1 MSRRDSV
8 EARCTGCRL
17 HATLC
22 ICALVPRL
30 RTRTRLV
37 VLVHYRE
44 ARKPSNTGQLA
55 ARCVARGSVEIFG
68 KRGQLLEAPVV
79 GDDEVPLLLFPDDDA
94 VPISQHAA
102 SEKPLALFVPDGNW
116 HQASK
121 VRRRVP
127 GLGAIQCV
135 TLPEAGPTEYRL
147 RAEPREGGLATLEAV
162 ARALG
167 ILEGDAGPQT
177 ERAMLEVFRV
187 MVERTLWFRGKLH
200 DHEVTGG
207 IPEAALASDPRGAV
221 TRQSLFAREG
231 SPRLILAP

>member
-1 MSRRDSV
+1 MSRRDNAA
-8 EARCTGCRL
+8 ARCAGCRL

-37 VLVHYRE
+37 LLVHYRE

-55 ARCVARGSVEIFG
+55 ARCVERGSVEIFG
-68 KRGQLLEAPVV
+68 KRGQELEAPVV

-94 VPISQHAA
+94 VPISRYGA
-102 SEKPLALFVPDGNW
+102 SDKPIALFVPDGNW
-116 HQASK
+116 RQASK
-121 VRRRVP
+121 VRRRAP
-127 GLGAIQCV
+127 GFDAIPCV

-167 ILEGDAGPQT
+167 ILEGDAGPRT
-177 ERAMLEVFRV
+177 EHAMLAVFRV
-187 MVERTLWFRGKLH
+187 MVERTLWFRGKLR

-207 IPEAALASDPRGAV
+207 IPEAAIVSDPRGAV
-221 TRQSLFAREG
+221 TKQSLFAREE
-231 SPRLILAP
+231 SRAR

>member
-1 MSRRDSV
+1 MSRRDNV
-8 EARCTGCRL
+8 EARCGVCRL

-37 VLVHYRE
+37 LLVHYRE

-55 ARCVARGSVEIFG
+55 ARCVERSRVEIFG
-68 KRGQLLEAPVV
+68 KRGQVLGAPVV
-79 GDDEVPLLLFPDDDA
+79 GNDEVPLLLFPDDDA
-94 VPISQHAA
+94 APISRFAA
-102 SEKPLALFVPDGNW
+102 SEQPIALFVPDGNW
-116 HQASK
+116 RQASK

-127 GLGAIQCV
+127 EFGGMPCV
-135 TLPEAGPTEYRL
+135 TLPAAGPTEYRL

-177 ERAMLEVFRV
+177 EHAMLAVFRV
-187 MVERTLWFRGKLH
+187 MVERTLWFRGKLR
-200 DHEVTGG
+200 DHEVTSG
-207 IPEAALASDPRGAV
+207 IPATALASDPRGAV
-221 TRQSLFAREG
+221 TKRSLFAPDER
-231 SPRLILAP
+231 